1 VTFVIAEPPQN
12 ADTVDVSIV
21 FGPVQSRRFGRSLG
35 INHLPRKECSYSCVY
50 CQLGPTLGT
59 SVERRAFCE
68 TETIVAEVRAVRKPY
83 DVISFVPDG
92 EPTLDLNLG
101 AHIAAVKQFGA
112 PVAVITNGSLL
123 WMESVRRDLDL
134 ADIVSIEIDAVD
146 EAIWRRIDR
155 PSPALSFHLVLD
167 GIRALARERR
177 GKLWTQTMLV
187 RGERGDRF
195 DDLENVAAFIGEI
208 TPDRICISV
217 PTRPPAD
224 PAIRAADGV
233 RLARALELLPTAELM
248 THDPGTACV
257 QSTDELLAVL
267 AVHPLREETVEP
279 DLIDERRIRRIAHA
293 GEMFLTLR

>member
-1 VTFVIAEPPQN
+1 M
-12 ADTVDVSIV
+12 SIV

-50 CQLGPTLGT
+50 CQLGSTART
-59 SVERRAFCE
+59 SIERRAFCE
-68 TETIVAEVRAVRKPY
+68 TEAIVEGVRAVRKPY

-123 WMESVRRDLDL
+123 WMESVRHDLEQ

-146 EAIWRRIDR
+146 ERVWRRIDR
-155 PSPALSFHLVLD
+155 PSPALSIDLVID
-167 GIRALARERR
+167 GIRAFARERR

-187 RGERGDRF
+187 RGESGDGF

-208 TPDRICISV
+208 APDRVCISV

-224 PAIRAADGV
+224 LAIHAADGL

-248 THDPGTACV
+248 THDPGAACV
-257 QSTDELLAVL
+257 QTTDELLSVL
-267 AVHPLREETVEP
+267 AVHPLRAETVEP
-279 DLIDERRIRRIAHA
+279 DLIDESRIRRIEHA
-293 GEMFLTLR
+293 GDVFLTLR